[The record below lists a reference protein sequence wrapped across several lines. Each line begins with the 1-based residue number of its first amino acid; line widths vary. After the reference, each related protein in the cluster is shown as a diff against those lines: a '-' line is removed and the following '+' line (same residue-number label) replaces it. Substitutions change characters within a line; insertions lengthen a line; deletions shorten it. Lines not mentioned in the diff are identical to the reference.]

1 MSLLFGRMHWRHLQT
16 SKGTCLTV
24 SGYAVVEGEERRDWT
39 GERDVGSSV
48 DIQPLNPREL
58 ARCPRENV
66 WSTRADPRW
75 QLLRQRFPFKELLLS
90 SSLRVSGHTNCQQ
103 PVQSSKFPPNP
114 PLCYTNIIIFL
125 HAMTENYWDTLLQGP
140 GENMQPKNETE

>member
-1 MSLLFGRMHWRHLQT
+1 MLAPLNDKGTQGQDGGWGIMSLLFGRLHRRHLQ
-16 SKGTCLTV
+16 TV

-66 WSTRADPRW
+66 WS
-75 QLLRQRFPFKELLLS
+75 ELLLS
-90 SSLRVSGHTNCQQ
+90 SSLRVSGHTNCLQ
-103 PVQSSKFPPNP
+103 PAQSSKFPPNP

-125 HAMTENYWDTLLQGP
+125 HAMTEHYWDTLLQGP